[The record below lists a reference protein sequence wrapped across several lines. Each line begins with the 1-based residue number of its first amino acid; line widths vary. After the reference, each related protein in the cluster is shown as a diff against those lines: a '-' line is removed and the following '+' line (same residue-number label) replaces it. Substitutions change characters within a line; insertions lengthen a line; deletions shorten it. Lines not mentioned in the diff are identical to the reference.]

1 MTAPKALACLLGLAA
16 AVSCSST
23 NGRVDLATFDAEPR
37 VAGAAQVYLDSQ
49 DESGENVTLA
59 VRVRDL
65 ADIASADLLLEYDPE
80 RLVYFSWQAG
90 VLLEQVVGPVTYDV
104 FEQGPGDLRMQIS
117 RSAGSADAGL
127 NDPVLVVLR
136 FKVVAVGQTPAMWS
150 ALSSLDDAQ
159 GTPHPGV
166 QFYAG
171 EFSGS

>member
-1 MTAPKALACLLGLAA
+1 MTGAKTLACLLGLAA
-16 AVSCSST
+16 IVSCSST
-23 NGRVDLATFDAEPR
+23 NGRVDQATFEAEPR
-37 VAGAAQVYLDSQ
+37 VPGAAQVYLDSQ
-49 DESGENVTLA
+49 DESGETVTLA

-65 ADIASADLLLEYDPE
+65 ADIASSDLFLEYDPD

-90 VLLEQVVGPVTYDV
+90 VLLEQVVGAVTYDV
-104 FEQGPGDLRMQIS
+104 FEQGPGSLRMQIS
-117 RSAGSADAGL
+117 RSAGTADAGV
-127 NDPVLVVLR
+127 NDPVLVVVR
-136 FKVVAVGQTPAMWS
+136 FKVVAVGRTPATWS